1 MSGYVRRRELPSGK
15 VRYSVVIRIDGKEQQ
30 IESYTYKKDADTCLR
45 RTQSEIAAGTFR
57 QEKQRDITFNAFYER
72 WIKSKDK
79 TLKPSTRASYE
90 HTFRLHI
97 LPWFGDKMLGEITP
111 LLVQDW
117 VTSLSDKKL
126 SPTCKK
132 LSPSE
137 KTLSPASVTRC
148 YRYLRSCLKQ
158 AEAWGLIVRCPCRS
172 INLPRTS
179 GKEIVCLNAPEVA
192 LVLENAREPER
203 SLFALLALSGLRRG
217 EALGLA
223 WKHINFRDNAIIV
236 ERAWSYWG
244 GFQDPKTASSKR
256 AVPLLPSLATVL
268 RDYSQRQGELAPDD
282 LLFSYDGAKPF
293 DPKNVSNQFERAV
306 KAAGVKRVTLH
317 SLRHTFASLALE
329 AGWSIKALQR
339 SLGHA
344 SATMTLNTY
353 SHMIQED
360 PGSAL
365 LRMDAVVSG
374 AGGKVVPLGISRE
387 IAQT

>member
-15 VRYSVVIRIDGKEQQ
+15 TRYSAIVTVDGKAQQ
-30 IESYTYKKDADTCLR
+30 VCSCQLKKDAEAYLK

-57 QEKQRDITFNAFYER
+57 QVKRQDITFKTFYDQ
-72 WIKSKDK
+72 WIESKTKS
-79 TLKPSTRASYE
+79 LKPSSSASYE

-97 LPWFGDKMLGEITP
+97 LPVFGERLLCDITP
-111 LLVQDW
+111 LHIQEW

-126 SPTCKK
+126 SPTSDKK
-132 LSPSE
+132 LSPATVE
-137 KTLSPASVTRC
+137 RC

-158 AEAWGLIVRCPCRS
+158 AEAWELITKCPCRS
-172 INLPRTS
+172 INLPRTD
-179 GKEIVCLNAPEVA
+179 GKEVVCLNAPEVA
-192 LVLENAREPER
+192 LVLENSREPER
-203 SLFALLALSGLRRG
+203 TLFALLALSGLRRG

-223 WKHINFRDNAIIV
+223 WRHITFRDNAIIV

-256 AVPLLPSLATVL
+256 AVPLLPSLAAIL
-268 RDYSQRQGELAPDD
+268 KEYHQAQGEPGPDD
-282 LLFSYDGAKPF
+282 LLFSYNGTKPF
-293 DPKNVSNQFERAV
+293 DPKNVSKQFERAV
-306 KAAGVKRVTLH
+306 EAAGVKKVTLH

-329 AGWSIKALQR
+329 SGWSIKALQR

-360 PGSAL
+360 PGAAL
-365 LRMDAVVSG
+365 LRMDQVISG
-374 AGGKVVPLGISRE
+374 AGGKLVTLEGKRVVT
-387 IAQT
+387 AQG

>member
-158 AEAWGLIVRCPCRS
+158 AEAWGD
-172 INLPRTS
+172 
-179 GKEIVCLNAPEVA
+179 
-192 LVLENAREPER
+192 ER
-203 SLFALLALSGLRRG
+203 QL
-217 EALGLA
+217 
-223 WKHINFRDNAIIV
+223 
-236 ERAWSYWG
+236 
-244 GFQDPKTASSKR
+244 
-256 AVPLLPSLATVL
+256 
-268 RDYSQRQGELAPDD
+268 
-282 LLFSYDGAKPF
+282 
-293 DPKNVSNQFERAV
+293 
-306 KAAGVKRVTLH
+306 
-317 SLRHTFASLALE
+317 
-329 AGWSIKALQR
+329 
-339 SLGHA
+339 
-344 SATMTLNTY
+344 
-353 SHMIQED
+353 
-360 PGSAL
+360 L
-365 LRMDAVVSG
+365 LRPSAD
-374 AGGKVVPLGISRE
+374 
-387 IAQT
+387 